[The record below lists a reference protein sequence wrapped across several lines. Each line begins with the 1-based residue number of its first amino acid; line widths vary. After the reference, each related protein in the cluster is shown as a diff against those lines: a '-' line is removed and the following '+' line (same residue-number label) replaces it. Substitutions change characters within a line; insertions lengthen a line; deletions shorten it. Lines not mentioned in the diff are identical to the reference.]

1 VDANKIWWGYLN
13 HIYIQGFK
21 KNIMTLLS
29 VNVNKFALLRNSR
42 GTDHPNL
49 IKICKKCINYGAD
62 GITVHPRPD
71 ERHARFSDLSEIKE
85 LIDRTNK
92 VEFNIEGYPSEQ
104 FINEVINHQP
114 NQVTLVPDPP
124 NALTSSFG
132 WNCQEYKNFLK
143 DIVKEFQSHKIRVSL
158 FISPSINTLENLSTI
173 NPDRIE
179 LYTFEYAKNFKFN
192 KEKSII
198 PYKEVTDFVRKNVS
212 NLKLN
217 AGHDLN
223 LENLDFILR
232 EIPAIKEVSIG
243 HALVC
248 DAFTFGLEDTIKKY
262 KLITS
267 NH

>member
-1 VDANKIWWGYLN
+1 
-13 HIYIQGFK
+13 
-21 KNIMTLLS
+21 MTSLS

-49 IKICKKCINYGAD
+49 IEMCKKCIHFGAD

-71 ERHARFSDLSEIKE
+71 ERHAKFSDLAKIKE
-85 LIDRTNK
+85 LTNQKNK
-92 VEFNIEGYPSEQ
+92 VEFNIEGYPSKE
-104 FINEVINHQP
+104 FINEIINIQP

-124 NALTSSFG
+124 NSLTSSFG

-143 DIVKEFQSHKIRVSL
+143 DIVKEFQYQKIRVSL
-158 FISPSINTLENLSTI
+158 FVNPSINTLENLSEI
-173 NPDRIE
+173 KSDRIE
-179 LYTFEYAKNFKFN
+179 LYTFEYAKKFVSN
-192 KEKSII
+192 KKESIA
-198 PYKEVTDFVRKNVS
+198 PYKEVSDFIKNNIP

-232 EIPAIKEVSIG
+232 EIPEIKEVSIG

-248 DAFTFGLEDTIKKY
+248 DALTFGLEDTIKKY
-262 KLITS
+262 KLIASS
-267 NH
+267 N